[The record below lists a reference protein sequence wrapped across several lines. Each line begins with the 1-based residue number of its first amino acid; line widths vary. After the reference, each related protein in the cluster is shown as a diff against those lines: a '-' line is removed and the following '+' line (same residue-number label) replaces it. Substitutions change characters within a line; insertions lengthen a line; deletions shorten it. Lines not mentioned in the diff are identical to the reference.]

1 MLENASP
8 GMPALQCTHVVKPSI
23 QVKITKYKEH
33 FTIMT
38 LNPDRMSITLLLYQ
52 LSLLLYKQ
60 FNAVCKSQMP
70 VGSAIS
76 SSDTYYVTA
85 SRIYGFIIAD
95 ICVCVY
101 LIIPIILI
109 DL

>member
-8 GMPALQCTHVVKPSI
+8 GMPAPQCTHVVKPSI
-23 QVKITKYKEH
+23 QVKTKILKYKEH
-33 FTIMT
+33 FTFMT
-38 LNPDRMSITLLLYQ
+38 LNPDRISITLLLYQ

-60 FNAVCKSQMP
+60 FNAVCKLQMP

-85 SRIYGFIIAD
+85 SRIYSFIIAD
-95 ICVCVY
+95 IYVH
-101 LIIPIILI
+101 
-109 DL
+109 DF